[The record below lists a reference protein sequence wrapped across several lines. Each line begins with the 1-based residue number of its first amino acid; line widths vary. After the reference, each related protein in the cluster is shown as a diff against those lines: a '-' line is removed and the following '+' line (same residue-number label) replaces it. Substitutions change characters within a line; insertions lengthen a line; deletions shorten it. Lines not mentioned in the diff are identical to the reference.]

1 MPPPDMVFDGPSV
14 MSNVA
19 PEKSNRYTDATK
31 LMPVESVEHG
41 TELDSMGR
49 MNLGVLSQQI
59 KVHHNPLLMYLQ
71 AVMKVLA
78 LLQQSRF

>member
-1 MPPPDMVFDGPSV
+1 MPPPDMVFDKPSV

-41 TELDSMGR
+41 TELDSMGPYESGCFITTR
-49 MNLGVLSQQI
+49 
-59 KVHHNPLLMYLQ
+59 
-71 AVMKVLA
+71 
-78 LLQQSRF
+78 SRCITIRF